1 LLLVLLLYGSKL
13 ACLLSL
19 QRTQNKRKQKKTT
32 FDQRLKKH
40 EMSSLMG
47 SIFKGAAA
55 TAPATTAASTLSI
68 LRMGSPALRLASRP
82 WSKDDIVSGT
92 TRGLV
97 RDMTATMHSSE
108 GVGLAAPQVGI
119 NKQLVIVHLPA
130 DSDLPNLQRTL

>member
-1 LLLVLLLYGSKL
+1 
-13 ACLLSL
+13 
-19 QRTQNKRKQKKTT
+19 
-32 FDQRLKKH
+32 
-40 EMSSLMG
+40 MSSLMG
-47 SIFKGAAA
+47 SLFKGAAA
-55 TAPATTAASTLSI
+55 TAPAASTASTLSI

-82 WSKDDIVSGT
+82 WSKDDIVRGT

-130 DSDLPNLQRTL
+130 DSDLPNLQRTLL